1 MNWST
6 YLFNIKH
13 KEELNDTHCW
23 HNRTEEGSNPK
34 YNSYNH
40 ERTYLIAKHGSLKKS
55 QLTHSLLEILSK
67 NAFWS

>member
-23 HNRTEEGSNPK
+23 HNRAEEGSNPK
-34 YNSYNH
+34 YNKLQSWANLFNC
-40 ERTYLIAKHGSLKKS
+40 EAWLIKKKS
-55 QLTHSLLEILSK
+55 VKQVH
-67 NAFWS
+67 NDY